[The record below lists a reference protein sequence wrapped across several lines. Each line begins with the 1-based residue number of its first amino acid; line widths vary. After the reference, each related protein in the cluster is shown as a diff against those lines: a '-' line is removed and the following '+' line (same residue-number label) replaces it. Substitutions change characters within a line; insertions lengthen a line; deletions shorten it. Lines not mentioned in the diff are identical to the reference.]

1 MTMAETFKTAAPLI
15 QNKHWFQR
23 PQKFSRRYLAWLPFM
38 LLAACAGQPLTS
50 QPPQTPQP
58 VIESSIP
65 GTAAPDTASSLPAPA
80 AEVPAAPPQGAA
92 DPAISQK
99 ITTLRAWADQE
110 NRLYTLAAP
119 LLTSNVALCKQSA
132 HYLLGFTA
140 KTKYSYSNA
149 YIGAAQAGL
158 GLGEQLRVMN
168 VLPGSGAAL
177 SGIQQGDI
185 LLAVEDKPLSPGP
198 DAEKKAGLLISDAIR
213 QQSSLKL
220 MVLRNGSRLELQVP
234 LTNACAIGV
243 ELGDTDDVNSYADG
257 RRVMI
262 TRGMLNFTRSD
273 EELAYALAKEIAHA
287 ILNRSGRPRMKAT
300 IDRLRLPA
308 EYRISP
314 AATTTAPPLPPYT
327 PVLDATADKLA
338 LYLLARAG
346 YGIDNTLSFWTRL
359 AAQYPASVQNGH
371 TALHP
376 STPYRVSV
384 MTQVVRAIRMKQKN
398 GLPLMP

>member
-1 MTMAETFKTAAPLI
+1 
-15 QNKHWFQR
+15 
-23 PQKFSRRYLAWLPFM
+23 M

-50 QPPQTPQP
+50 LPPQAPQP
-58 VIESSIP
+58 VIESSISN
-65 GTAAPDTASSLPAPA
+65 TAAPDTASSQPAPA
-80 AEVPAAPPQGAA
+80 AEVPVVPPQGAA

-149 YIGAAQAGL
+149 FIGAAQAGL

-168 VLPGSGAAL
+168 VLPGSGAAQ

-185 LLAVEDKPLSPGP
+185 LLAVEDKPLPPGP
-198 DAEKKAGLLISDAIR
+198 DAEKKAGLLISDAIK
-213 QQSSLKL
+213 QHSSLTL
-220 MVLRNGSRLELQVP
+220 TVMRNGSRLNLQVP
-234 LTNACAIGV
+234 LTNACAFGV
-243 ELGDTDDVNSYADG
+243 ELGDTDEVNSYADG
-257 RRVMI
+257 RRVLI
-262 TRGMLNFTRSD
+262 TRGMLNFTRTD
-273 EELAYALAKEIAHA
+273 EELAYVLAKEIAHN
-287 ILNRSGRPRMKAT
+287 ILSRSGRPRMKAT
-300 IDRLRLPA
+300 IDRLRLPG
-308 EYRISP
+308 ESRIVPVST
-314 AATTTAPPLPPYT
+314 ATTTLLQPYT

-338 LYLLARAG
+338 LYLLTRAG
-346 YGIDNTLSFWTRL
+346 YSIDNTPGFWTRL
-359 AAQYPASVQNGH
+359 AAKYPASVQNSH